1 MIDINSDMGE
11 LTHLFNDRTYHQL
24 IDHVTSINLAC
35 GGHAGNTIMM
45 TELSKL
51 AKTKNVK
58 IGAHP
63 GYPDPDNLG
72 RVVMDMDPKDLMQN
86 ISKQIRRL
94 DEIVSE
100 ENAELSHVKPHGAL
114 YNQAAKDST
123 ISRLIGEAVQEFNPN
138 LIMIGLSGS
147 VMIQVWQDM
156 GLKTMEEAFGD
167 RTYES
172 DGSLR
177 NRNLDHTLI
186 TNPKKAVQ
194 QVQMIINEG
203 KVISYDGI
211 DININA
217 QTICIHSDTPNAL
230 DIAKKINESVISRSN
245 Y

>member
-11 LTHLFNDRTYHQL
+11 LTHLFDDRTYHQL

-72 RVVMDMDPKDLMQN
+72 RAVMNMNPRDLMQT

-94 DEIVSE
+94 GEIVSE
-100 ENAELSHVKPHGAL
+100 ENEELSHVKPHGAL
-114 YNQAAKDST
+114 YNQAAKNRT
-123 ISRLIGEAVQEFNPN
+123 ISRSIGEAVQKFNPN

-147 VMIQVWQDM
+147 VMLQVWQDM
-156 GLKTMEEAFGD
+156 GLQTMAEAFGY

-172 DGSLR
+172 DGRLR
-177 NRNLDHTLI
+177 NRNLDHALI
-186 TNPKKAVQ
+186 TNPEKANQ
-194 QVQMIINEG
+194 QAQMIINEC
-203 KVISYDGI
+203 KVVSFDGSY
-211 DININA
+211 ININA

-230 DIAKKINESVISRSN
+230 DIAKKINKPVISRSN